1 MNVVVC
7 VKQVPDTWAEK
18 KLSDSDKTVDREG
31 VEGVM
36 NELDEYAIEE
46 ALRIKEAL
54 AASGGTGEV
63 TVLTMGPEKAVE
75 TIRKALSMGV
85 DQAIHVV
92 DDGLHGSDA
101 LGTSYALAKALGT
114 VPFDL
119 VLLGVESTDARMSVV
134 PAMLAERLGAAQLTF
149 ARKVEVGDG
158 TVKIERQTDAGY
170 DVVEA
175 ATPAVVSVV
184 EKINEPR
191 YPSFK
196 GIMAAKK
203 KPLTTLTLA
212 DAGIEAGKVGLA
224 GSGSEVLEF
233 SARPPKAAGQIVKDE
248 GDGGI
253 KLAEF
258 LAAQKII

>member
-1 MNVVVC
+1 MNIVVC

-18 KLSDSDKTVDREG
+18 KLSDADSTVDREG

-46 ALRIKEAL
+46 ALRIREAH
-54 AASGGTGEV
+54 GGEV
-63 TVLTMGPEKAVE
+63 TVLTMGPDKAVE

-85 DQAIHVV
+85 DQAVHVV
-92 DDGLHGSDA
+92 DPALHGSDA
-101 LGTSYALAKALGT
+101 LGTSYALAQALGT
-114 VPFDL
+114 VAHDI
-119 VLLGVESTDARMSVV
+119 VILGVESTDARMSVI

-158 TVKIERQTDAGY
+158 TVRIERQTDTGY

-175 ATPAVVSVV
+175 TTPVVVSVV

-212 DAGIEAGKVGLA
+212 DAGIDATRVGLA
-224 GSGSEVLEF
+224 GSGSEVVSF
-233 SARPPKAAGQIVKDE
+233 AARPPKAAGQIVKDE
-248 GDGGI
+248 GDGGV

-258 LAAQKII
+258 LASQKLV